1 MIDNIKI
8 IFGTIAS
15 IALICLL
22 VFIVS
27 IGYQNQEMIKCTI
40 EDKWVK
46 RNGETDK
53 YLVKCD
59 NEVYQITD
67 LFFKGKFN
75 SSDIYANLK
84 VGNTYEITTTGYRFE
99 LLSMY
104 KNINEYEKVDDK

>member
-40 EDKWVK
+40 
-46 RNGETDK
+46 
-53 YLVKCD
+53 
-59 NEVYQITD
+59 
-67 LFFKGKFN
+67 
-75 SSDIYANLK
+75 
-84 VGNTYEITTTGYRFE
+84 
-99 LLSMY
+99 
-104 KNINEYEKVDDK
+104 